1 MERLQNLSNQ
11 TCPRNGITLRAPVR
25 VTITGAA
32 GNIGYALVFMIGQ
45 GNMFGPHQPVDLVL
59 LELPA
64 AEKALKGLIME
75 LDDCALPL
83 VNSVRGTTDYKEGFD
98 RTEFAILVGA
108 RPRGPGMERKDLLS
122 ANAAIFKGQGEAI
135 NKYANRN
142 V

>member
-11 TCPRNGITLRAPVR
+11 TCPRSGITLRAPVR